1 MRIKNISVVADG
13 NSAYA
18 ICRRNPVT
26 LSAVRFCIQWR
37 ERTTTVRHRTL
48 LSRMTRKDDKL
59 MNLKLTFLYLVSIA
73 ATGLCQAGD
82 TRPAGAVVTECQ
94 ETNNSVCTAASADT
108 DFAAIAGQGRVTVR
122 RISDQRVLWR
132 SYHCLV
138 SALAFSADGNTLASA
153 GRDRAGLTTI
163 RLWNAHDGAK
173 QLTFTNRQQRIRSL
187 LFEKTGRMLVSYD
200 AAGVFECRGVSDG
213 SLLWSRGGSGAVQ
226 FLSRSS
232 DGVAVVCQS
241 SGGTK
246 SFRFADGHLLP

>member
-1 MRIKNISVVADG
+1 
-13 NSAYA
+13 
-18 ICRRNPVT
+18 
-26 LSAVRFCIQWR
+26 
-37 ERTTTVRHRTL
+37 
-48 LSRMTRKDDKL
+48 
-59 MNLKLTFLYLVSIA
+59 MNRKLTFLCLISIA
-73 ATGLCQAGD
+73 ATGLSQSGEASPRGLV
-82 TRPAGAVVTECQ
+82 AEFQ
-94 ETNNSVCTAASADT
+94 ETNNAVCTAASADT
-108 DFAAIAGQGRVTVR
+108 DFVAIAGQGRLTVR

-132 SYHCLV
+132 SYHCSV

-163 RLWNAHDGAK
+163 RLWGAHDGAK

-200 AAGVFECRGVSDG
+200 AAGVLECRGVSDG
-213 SLLWSRGGSGAVQ
+213 SLLWSRGDAGAVQ
-226 FLSRSS
+226 SLSRSS